1 MIGLRPAYADTS
13 SRRFERIAMS
23 RIATRLTAL
32 ALAAALV
39 VSAFAAGGGGGG
51 GGGGD
56 GDPRK
61 DSKPYNEAVAALQ
74 ANDYVKAISL
84 LEPWVAGNSG
94 DADGHNWLAYAYRK
108 TGTLDLAFR
117 HYRRAL
123 GIDPQHKGAHEYIG
137 EAYLMANQPDKAES
151 HAKILAGLCPQG
163 CEELTDLRAAITAY
177 RTKPANTAKAP

>member
-1 MIGLRPAYADTS
+1 
-13 SRRFERIAMS
+13 MS
-23 RIATRLTAL
+23 RIVSR
-32 ALAAALV
+32 LAAV
-39 VSAFAAGGGGGG
+39 VLSAGLCGPVFAAGGGGGG

-56 GDPRK
+56 SDARK
-61 DSKPYNEAVAALQ
+61 ESGPYKEAVAAIQ
-74 ANDYVKAISL
+74 ANQYAKAVTL

-108 TGTLDLAFR
+108 TGKLDLAFR

-177 RTKPANTAKAP
+177 RSKPGNTAKAP